1 MKPLQHG
8 TNKWLLLTRMRSCL
22 QGEDRSWNCDLKTQL
37 GKVNSRGL
45 RDRGERS
52 TFCLLFTWMRA
63 VECDIL
69 CISFVT
75 TVQSRA
81 PLSVM
86 PPTYWLCVCCGVK
99 RALVASL
106 CPDASLLEQ
115 WMDGFLKKT
124 LPLKCPKTRSQMLF
138 MLKEFLF
145 TLSAWA
151 DDSNCNFGATV
162 ANVFL

>member
-1 MKPLQHG
+1 
-8 TNKWLLLTRMRSCL
+8 MRSCV
-22 QGEDRSWNCDLKTQL
+22 QGEDRSRNYDLKTQCR
-37 GKVNSRGL
+37 KVNSHGL
-45 RDRGERS
+45 GERGERS
-52 TFCLLFTWMRA
+52 TFCLLFTWMQT

-99 RALVASL
+99 RALVATL
-106 CPDASLLEQ
+106 CPDVSLFEQ

-124 LPLKCPKTRSQMLF
+124 PPLKCPKTWSQMLF

-145 TLSAWA
+145 SLSAWA
-151 DDSNCNFGATV
+151 DDSKCNFSETV
-162 ANVFL
+162 PNIFL

>member
-1 MKPLQHG
+1 
-8 TNKWLLLTRMRSCL
+8 MRSGV
-22 QGEDRSWNCDLKTQL
+22 QGEDRSWNCDLKTQS
-37 GKVNSRGL
+37 GKVNSHGL
-45 RDRGERS
+45 GDRGERS
-52 TFCLLFTWMRA
+52 TFCLLFTWMQA

-99 RALVASL
+99 RALVATL
-106 CPDASLLEQ
+106 CPDVSLFEQ

-124 LPLKCPKTRSQMLF
+124 PPLKCPKTWSQMLF

-151 DDSNCNFGATV
+151 DDSNCNFSATV
-162 ANVFL
+162 SSVFL